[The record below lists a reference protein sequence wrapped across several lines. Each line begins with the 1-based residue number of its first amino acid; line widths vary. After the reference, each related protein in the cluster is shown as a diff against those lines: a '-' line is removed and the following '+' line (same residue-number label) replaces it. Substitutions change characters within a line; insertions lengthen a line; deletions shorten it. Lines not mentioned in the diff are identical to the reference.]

1 MTNAQIENQ
10 IKKTQKQV
18 NILSKMS
25 LDGDV
30 AITININEK
39 DYNSFESIQNKIIN
53 EIIIA
58 KTNLKIKLFF
68 IWNRTNI

>member
-10 IKKTQKQV
+10 IKKTRKQV
-18 NILSKMS
+18 NTLSKMS
-25 LDGDV
+25 LEGDV
-30 AITININEK
+30 TITININEK

>member
-10 IKKTQKQV
+10 IKKTRKQV
-18 NILSKMS
+18 NTLSKMS
-25 LDGDV
+25 LEGDV
-30 AITININEK
+30 TITININEK

-58 KTNLKIKLFF
+58 KTNLKIRLFF